1 MKKYLLWLFFLF
13 VGATA
18 LVMVSWDENVVAQ
31 EFGDNDFDEELEE
44 DVEIEVDEHTDIDE
58 AEEEEED
65 ESSEDEDASEKQP
78 NKK

>member
-1 MKKYLLWLFFLF
+1 MKKTLLWLFLAF

-18 LVMVSWDENVVAQ
+18 FVLVAWDEKVIAQ

-44 DVEIEVDEHTDIDE
+44 DVEIEVDEHTEIDE
-58 AEEEEED
+58 PEEEETD
-65 ESSEDEDASEKQP
+65 ESSEEESSEEKP